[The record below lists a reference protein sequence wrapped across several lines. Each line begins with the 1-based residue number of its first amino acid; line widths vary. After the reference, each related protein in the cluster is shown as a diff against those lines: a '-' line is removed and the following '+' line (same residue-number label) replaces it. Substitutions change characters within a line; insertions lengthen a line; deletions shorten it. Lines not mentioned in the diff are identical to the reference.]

1 MNKWAHLAGLGFSI
15 IFGFSFMF
23 SKILMENITPMG
35 VIAYRF
41 LVAFIVFETL
51 RLTKVVK
58 IKIKLNNLLPIL
70 LVALFQPV
78 MYFVFE
84 TYGLSKTTSAE
95 AGLMIALIPIFVTI
109 LGSIILKEKPRVIQ
123 VLFILVSFIGVII
136 IQISKPDLNFQAD
149 ILGFILLLMAVI
161 SAALYNIASRSA
173 SRISRP
179 LETTYFMMLVGM
191 ISFNFIYIIQLSF
204 KQELYRYFNNLL
216 QVKIIFPIL
225 YLGILASIVA
235 FFLVNYT
242 LSKLPVHVSSIYSNI
257 ATIVSVLAGY
267 FFLQEDLGIYHL
279 VGGALIIIGIYGT
292 ARVNYLTKRKRLKD
306 DKTHKPL
313 QNNSTKL

>member
-1 MNKWAHLAGLGFSI
+1 MNKWAHIAGIGFSI

-41 LVAFIVFETL
+41 LVAFLVFEIL
-51 RLTKVVK
+51 RLTKVIK
-58 IKIKLNNLLPIL
+58 IKINKKNSLPII

-78 MYFVFE
+78 LYFIFE

-109 LGSIILKEKPRVIQ
+109 LASIILKEKPKVIQ
-123 VLFILVSFIGVII
+123 VLFILVSFLGVII
-136 IQISKPDLNFQAD
+136 IQISKPNLNFRAD

-161 SAALYNIASRSA
+161 SAALFNIASRSA
-173 SRISRP
+173 SKSFKPIQ
-179 LETTYFMMLVGM
+179 TTYFMMFVGM
-191 ISFNFIYIIQLSF
+191 VSFNIIYIIQLAS
-204 KQELYRYFNNLL
+204 KQELHRYFNNLL
-216 QVKIIFPIL
+216 QWDIVFPIL
-225 YLGILASIVA
+225 YLGILASILG

-242 LSKLPVHVSSIYSNI
+242 LSKLPAHVSSIYSNI

-279 VGGALIIIGIYGT
+279 VGGSLIIIGIYGT
-292 ARVNYLTKRKRLKD
+292 ARVNYLIKNKRFKND
-306 DKTHKPL
+306 QTHPSIQK
-313 QNNSTKL
+313 NS

>member
-41 LVAFIVFETL
+41 LVAFIVFEIL
-51 RLTKVVK
+51 RLTKLVK
-58 IKIKLNNLLPIL
+58 IKIKLENSLPIL
-70 LVALFQPV
+70 MVALAQPV
-78 MYFVFE
+78 MYFIFE

-109 LGSIILKEKPRVIQ
+109 LGTIILKEKPRVIQ

-136 IQISKPDLNFQAD
+136 IQISKPNLNFQTG

-161 SAALYNIASRSA
+161 SAALYNIASRNA
-173 SRISRP
+173 SRTFKP
-179 LETTYFMMLVGM
+179 VETTYFMMLVGM
-191 ISFNFIYIIQLSF
+191 VSFNLIYITQLIL

-216 QVKIIFPIL
+216 QVDIIFPIL
-225 YLGILASIVA
+225 YLGVLASILA

-242 LSKLPVHVSSIYSNI
+242 LSKLPVHVSAIYSNI

-267 FFLQEDLGIYHL
+267 FFLQEDLGVYH
-279 VGGALIIIGIYGT
+279 VIGGALIIIGIYGT
-292 ARVNYLTKRKRLKD
+292 ARVNYLIKRKRLKD
-306 DKTHKPL
+306 DQTHKPI
-313 QNNSTKL
+313 QNNSPRT